1 MTRGIYFEQVPSKVW
16 QYWPA
21 WQKCQCRELLAWH
34 SQVLALTKPSGQ
46 CGNRLNLIA
55 ARASCA
61 SKHVNTHKRTIMDF
75 FTLPLAA

>member
-1 MTRGIYFEQVPSKVW
+1 
-16 QYWPA
+16 
-21 WQKCQCRELLAWH
+21 LLAWH

-46 CGNRLNLIA
+46 CGNRLNLNA

-61 SKHVNTHKRTIMDF
+61 SKHVNTHERTIMDF